1 MQQKCSKIVLVFHI
15 IAFELVAVSSPYY
28 YENNDNFAIS
38 FFIQNRTVKKSP
50 REIWPSLHLRI
61 QIHTKINLASSD
73 ILKVDSR

>member
-38 FFIQNRTVKKSP
+38 FFYPKQNRQKKS
-50 REIWPSLHLRI
+50 
-61 QIHTKINLASSD
+61 KGNMAKFASANTNPH
-73 ILKVDSR
+73 KN